1 MMMMMMM
8 MIKIGKAKIEQ
19 FKTCK
24 STLYK
29 KEFVAL
35 TNQTKTRMKTVRMV
49 EFNDAK
55 DRKRKCCLSMT
66 RLIIKS

>member
-1 MMMMMMM
+1 MMMMTMTMTM
-8 MIKIGKAKIEQ
+8 TMTMIMRMIIKIGKDKNEQ

-29 KEFVAL
+29 KEFVVL
-35 TNQTKTRMKTVRMV
+35 TNQTKTRMKTVRM
-49 EFNDAK
+49 A
-55 DRKRKCCLSMT
+55 